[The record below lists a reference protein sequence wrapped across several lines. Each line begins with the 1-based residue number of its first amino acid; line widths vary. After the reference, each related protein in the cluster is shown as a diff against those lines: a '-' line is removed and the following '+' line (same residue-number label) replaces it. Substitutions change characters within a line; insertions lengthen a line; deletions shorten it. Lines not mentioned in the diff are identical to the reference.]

1 MGLLLGITGLA
12 RSGKDTFAKMLAEEL
27 YKQTNGIFNLMA
39 YANELKLRVQKDFDL
54 SYEQLW
60 GADKEKIDT
69 RYMKTLKPCCQEC
82 VKDKSSGCCWSP
94 REILQNYGEF
104 YRTIDHL
111 FWVKHL
117 FGVIKNNNY
126 ENVIIT
132 DIRYPNEAD
141 SIIERGG
148 YVIRINRENKDYI
161 NNEQHVSETSM
172 NNYNN
177 VAFVIENNGTLEGLR
192 RKASVVVSQIIET
205 GKYK

>member
-12 RSGKDTFAKMLAEEL
+12 RSGKDTFAKMLVEEL
-27 YKQTNGIFNLMA
+27 YKQTNNIFSLMA
-39 YANELKLRVQKDFDL
+39 YAHELKLRVQEDFDL

-82 VKDKSSGCCWSP
+82 VKDKSSNCCWSP

-111 FWVKHL
+111 FWTKHL

-132 DIRYPNEAD
+132 DIRYPDEAD
-141 SIIERGG
+141 PIIERGG
-148 YVIRINRENKDYI
+148 YIIKINRENRDCI

-172 NNYNN
+172 SNYNN
-177 VAFVIENNGTLEGLR
+177 IAFVIENNGTLEELR
-192 RKASVVVSQIIET
+192 YKANVVILQIIEA
-205 GKYK
+205 KK